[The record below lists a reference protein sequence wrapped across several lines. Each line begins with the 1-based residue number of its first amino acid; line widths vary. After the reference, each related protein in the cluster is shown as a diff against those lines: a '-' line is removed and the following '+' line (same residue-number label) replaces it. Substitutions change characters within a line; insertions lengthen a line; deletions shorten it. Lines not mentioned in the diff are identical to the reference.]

1 MIKIASTW
9 EGIQAA
15 KALKK
20 EGINCNMTLIFN
32 FHQAVACAQ
41 GGVKLISPFVGRILD
56 WFKKN
61 HPEGDFSGAKHPGV
75 IAVTKI
81 WNYFKRFKHD
91 TIVMVNEWR
100 T

>member
-1 MIKIASTW
+1 
-9 EGIQAA
+9 
-15 KALKK
+15 
-20 EGINCNMTLIFN
+20 MTLIFN